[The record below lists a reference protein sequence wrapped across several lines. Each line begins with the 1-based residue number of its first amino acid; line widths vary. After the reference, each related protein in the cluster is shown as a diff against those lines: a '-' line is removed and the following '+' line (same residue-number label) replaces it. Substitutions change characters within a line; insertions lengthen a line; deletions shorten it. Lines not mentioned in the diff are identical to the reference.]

1 MIIKDVLK
9 ILFKKY
15 DIDKLN
21 FGSCGGCGRKITSST
36 VKTCVTCD
44 AIAKNAI
51 KWERILEI
59 EELNKNK

>member
-21 FGSCGGCGRKITSST
+21 LGQCGGCGRKITSST
-36 VKTCVTCD
+36 VKTCLTCD
-44 AIAKNAI
+44 AIVKKAI
-51 KWERILEI
+51 RWERILEI
-59 EELNKNK
+59 EELNNK